1 MQAGYSAKCKTCN
14 SSHRLKIE
22 KWHKDGKIP
31 EAIEVLLLEKYG
43 EKISGRAIRNHL
55 DEHYNVPG
63 AVQEQYHKSQAN
75 LEKEAGER
83 ISEIEILESIATGK
97 YDLHKK
103 LEAII
108 TNQLKGLE
116 DAEGPGELPKIPMA
130 YVSLYT
136 GCAAEIRQAMKT
148 KQELLGEDSGSKKAG
163 AMQSWVDLMLE
174 DEDEGG
180 AK

>member
-22 KWHKDGKIP
+22 KWHMDGKIP
-31 EAIEVLLLEKYG
+31 EAIEVLLLKKYG

-83 ISEIEILESIATGK
+83 ISEIEILESVVAGK
-97 YDLHKK
+97 HALHKK
-103 LEAII
+103 LEAIF
-108 TNQLKGLE
+108 TNLLGDLDEEKE
-116 DAEGPGELPKIPMA
+116 PGELPHLPMA
-130 YVSLYT
+130 FVSLYT

-174 DEDEGG
+174 DE